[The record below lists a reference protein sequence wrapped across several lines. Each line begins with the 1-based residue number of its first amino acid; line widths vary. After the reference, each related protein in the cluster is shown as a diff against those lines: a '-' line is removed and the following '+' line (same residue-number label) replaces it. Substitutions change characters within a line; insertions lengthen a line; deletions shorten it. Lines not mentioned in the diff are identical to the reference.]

1 MWNLNVL
8 KSLYVQ
14 VENVFTTLHGER
26 ARIARRKFEAG
37 LPDGRGHGQIT
48 QNQQYKNIF
57 GRGKLPESGC
67 E

>member
-1 MWNLNVL
+1 MWNLSFL
-8 KSLYVQ
+8 KLRCVQ

-48 QNQQYKNIF
+48 QNRQYKKNIW
-57 GRGKLPESGC
+57 P
-67 E
+67 